1 MSNQEL
7 SYKAEV
13 VRSLIKGVIL
23 EKVRRGWSIR
33 PNCLLEDAVG
43 NVFTFDLKQTDDQVL
58 VNLKKVN
65 LA

>member
-1 MSNQEL
+1 M
-7 SYKAEV
+7 SYKAEIIRALMV
-13 VRSLIKGVIL
+13 GMIQ
-23 EKVRRGWSIR
+23 EKVRRGWTIR
-33 PNCLLEDAVG
+33 PNCLLEDAAG